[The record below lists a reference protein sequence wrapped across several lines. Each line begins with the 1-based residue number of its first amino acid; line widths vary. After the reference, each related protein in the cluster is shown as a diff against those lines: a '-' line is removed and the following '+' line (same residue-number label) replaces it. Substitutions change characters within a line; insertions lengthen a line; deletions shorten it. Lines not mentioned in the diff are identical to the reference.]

1 MLPPQILASEVYG
14 WAIKES
20 NLFLPFRLVRVYL
33 NIVFTRFYLQMNIDK
48 ILQIFHE
55 IYITFASEA
64 EVFWPKVIGA
74 ISILILGTIVSYG
87 IYRLIIYL
95 FWKFSILELIEKLWD
110 GFEEKTTQM
119 VDKNPDDNAE
129 KREEKEEKV
138 SKVRYDR
145 ITAKAISYYIFLLFF
160 RSAVVVIGIT
170 EVEQFMQDLIAY
182 LPSLFVG
189 ILIGFFGL
197 RFANSVHD
205 IVYQALELTKDRTSK
220 IIATGAKIII
230 LFFTLMI
237 MLNYI
242 KIVDQ
247 FIINALFIGF
257 ITTLTISLGLAF
269 GMGGRDIAKE
279 ILESFRK

>member
-1 MLPPQILASEVYG
+1 M
-14 WAIKES
+14 
-20 NLFLPFRLVRVYL
+20 PFRLVRVYL

-129 KREEKEEKV
+129 KKEEKEEKV